1 MDVYYRDYPAM
12 ITGSWGWQVETGT
25 HLLRLICGGVFD
37 RHPRLKII
45 VGHMGELVP
54 YNLKRINLAV
64 TMGHWLIA
72 SQEKK
77 TTDSEERIGMQ
88 KSLSYYMHQNVFITT
103 SGVFDQV
110 AFNCAFAQLGI
121 DNILFSVDD
130 PFSDNFEAVDFL
142 MRPNSQR
149 KTGKSWH
156 TETRNAFSSSQ
167 PTRSLIAPQ
176 GNPLSQ
182 T

>member
-1 MDVYYRDYPAM
+1 M
-12 ITGSWGWQVETGT
+12 ITGSGGWQVETGT

-37 RHPRLKII
+37 RLPRLKII
-45 VGHMGELVP
+45 VGHMGELIP
-54 YNLKRINLAV
+54 YNLKRINLAL

-77 TTDSEERIGMQ
+77 TTDSKERAAMQ
-88 KSLSYYMHQNVFITT
+88 KSVSYYMHENVFITT
-103 SGVFDQV
+103 SGIFDQV

-130 PFSDNFEAVDFL
+130 PFSDNFEAMDFL
-142 MRPNSQR
+142 NATELLKQDRE
-149 KTGKSWH
+149 SWH

-176 GNPLSQ
+176 GNPLSR

>member
-1 MDVYYRDYPAM
+1 
-12 ITGSWGWQVETGT
+12 
-25 HLLRLICGGVFD
+25 
-37 RHPRLKII
+37 
-45 VGHMGELVP
+45 MGELIP
-54 YNLKRINLAV
+54 YNLKRINLAL

-77 TTDSEERIGMQ
+77 TTDSKERAAMQ
-88 KSLSYYMHQNVFITT
+88 KSVSYYMHENVFITT
-103 SGVFDQV
+103 SGIFDQV

-130 PFSDNFEAVDFL
+130 PFSDNFEAMDFL
-142 MRPNSQR
+142 NATELSKQDRE
-149 KTGKSWH
+149 SWH

-176 GNPLSQ
+176 GNPLSR